1 LDMKVSFFRDRIF
14 CFTLRINSFRMWSL
28 LLAQRTFRDILSQL
42 SDGDTQSQSGEY
54 SIGFPAPLAEA
65 DERMRYIPFFFH
77 KLYGGYLVIGRGQS
91 YKESTE

>member
-1 LDMKVSFFRDRIF
+1 
-14 CFTLRINSFRMWSL
+14 MWSL

-65 DERMRYIPFFFH
+65 DERMRYIPFFFISYMGDI
-77 KLYGGYLVIGRGQS
+77 LLSDGGKATKNLRNDQGNSIGL
-91 YKESTE
+91 